1 MVTASH
7 PAQPPSAPITLA
19 GLLRIRC
26 FSRQYPQPGEALSGG
41 RTRGRGPGDDL
52 HLRVVGGG
60 GVGSAHLFHR
70 QPGPLPAGS
79 PDRTIRHLQLPTDVA
94 NLLFGGMMLHLATFA
109 FTRWQLFHTIAMPR
123 LSATVVVLALFL
135 LATQVWAL
143 VSVVLLTVTPGVL
156 NALESRV
163 LPKTLRQVTEPG

>member
-1 MVTASH
+1 
-7 PAQPPSAPITLA
+7 
-19 GLLRIRC
+19 
-26 FSRQYPQPGEALSGG
+26 
-41 RTRGRGPGDDL
+41 
-52 HLRVVGGG
+52 
-60 GVGSAHLFHR
+60 
-70 QPGPLPAGS
+70 
-79 PDRTIRHLQLPTDVA
+79 
-94 NLLFGGMMLHLATFA
+94 MLHLATFA